1 MNCKLNLIDIK
12 NVIKIGKLIEVA
24 IEANNSFVTMYGC
37 VRFGKEKMLYV
48 EKTVEGN
55 DIDPGS
61 IVIDS
66 KVMKLLNGQ
75 SIAINSNTL
84 ICGDRTIYID
94 NNTSGQHENM
104 DELNFNECV
113 TLEFDEFKEATEIIY
128 AAEKINLRPQLN
140 CLCLDDEYLIA
151 LDGYMLAKRK
161 LNIKIHEQILIP
173 IHAIEAI
180 RRVKVSNKKA
190 SLQILAN
197 ENYIKFYIPEEGL
210 ILISDRV
217 NEKYVNYQSLIPT
230 EFKTEVRIDS
240 KIIYQIAKGYLDSGF
255 EQMYFDFKENTTI
268 HSKMLGFKVK
278 DKITVDHRG
287 NELKIC
293 VKSSFFVKAL
303 KKYKGEISIN
313 MNSNVTPLYIKQDNK
328 EELILPVRVVNEAW
342 EESY

>member
-24 IEANNSFVTMYGC
+24 IEATKSFVTMYGC
-37 VRFGKEKMLYV
+37 VRFGKEKMLYI
-48 EKTVEGN
+48 EKTVECN

-66 KVMKLLNGQ
+66 KAMKLLNGQ
-75 SIAINSNTL
+75 SITINSNML

-94 NNTSGQHENM
+94 QNTSGQHEKI
-104 DELNFNECV
+104 DKLTFNKCMI
-113 TLEFDEFKEATEIIY
+113 LEFDEFKEATEIIY

-140 CLCLDDEYLIA
+140 CLCLDDEYLVA

-161 LNIKIHEQILIP
+161 LNIKIDEPILIP

-180 RRVKVSNKKA
+180 RRLKVSNKKTC
-190 SLQILAN
+190 LQILAN

-210 ILISDRV
+210 VLISDRV
-217 NEKYVNYQSLIPT
+217 KGKYVDYQSLIPT

-240 KIIYQIAKGYLDSGF
+240 KNLYQIARGYLDSGF
-255 EQMYFDFKENTTI
+255 EHMYFEFKENTTI

-278 DKITVDHRG
+278 DKIMADHKG
-287 NELKIC
+287 DEIKVC
-293 VKSSFFVKAL
+293 VKSHFFVRAL

-313 MNSNVTPLYIKQDNK
+313 MNSNITPLYIKQDNK
-328 EELILPVRVVNEAW
+328 EELILPVRVTDEAW
-342 EESY
+342 EGSY

>member
-24 IEANNSFVTMYGC
+24 IEATSSFVTMYGC
-37 VRFGKEKMLYV
+37 VRFGKEKILYV
-48 EKTVEGN
+48 ENTVEDN
-55 DIDPGS
+55 VIDPGS

-75 SIAINSNTL
+75 SIIINSNMVT
-84 ICGDRTIYID
+84 CGDRTIYID
-94 NNTSGQHENM
+94 KNTSGQHEKM
-104 DELNFNECV
+104 DELNFNEYV

-128 AAEKINLRPQLN
+128 AAEKINLRPQIN
-140 CLCLDDEYLIA
+140 CLCLDDEYLVA

-161 LNIKIHEQILIP
+161 LNIKIDEEILIP

-210 ILISDRV
+210 VLISDRV
-217 NEKYVNYQSLIPT
+217 KERFVNYQSLIPT

-240 KIIYQIAKGYLDSGF
+240 KTLYQIAKGYLDSGF
-255 EQMYFDFKENTTI
+255 EHMYFDFKENTTI

-278 DKITVDHRG
+278 DKIIVDHKG
-287 NELKIC
+287 SEIKIC

-313 MNSNVTPLYIKQDNK
+313 MNSNLTPLYIKQDNK
-328 EELILPVRVVNEAW
+328 EELILPVRVDNEAW
-342 EESY
+342 EDCY